1 MAGVIPLNLFL
12 VLFFGTLFFFV
23 ILLFVILILIFQR
36 EKKFNKETLFLPI
49 SPSFKEGA
57 ETMLKNELEK
67 AMREFGESFKTS
79 LFQIISLYQKEAEK
93 MSESVSLLAPELKNS
108 LKEKT
113 NEIFAVL
120 EIELKKALS
129 EIAKQN
135 QQISQIIL
143 REAKEKLDIF
153 GKEIEM
159 ISQETK
165 KGFLEKKIE
174 IEKMLENYK
183 REKIKEV
190 DEKIFQILA
199 DVSKKVLGK
208 VIDVSTHEELVFRA
222 LKKAKEENFFEA

>member
-1 MAGVIPLNLFL
+1 MAEVIPLNLFL

-57 ETMLKNELEK
+57 ETMLKNELER

-79 LFQIISLYQKEAEK
+79 LFQIISLYQKEVEK

-143 REAKEKLDIF
+143 REVKEKLDIF